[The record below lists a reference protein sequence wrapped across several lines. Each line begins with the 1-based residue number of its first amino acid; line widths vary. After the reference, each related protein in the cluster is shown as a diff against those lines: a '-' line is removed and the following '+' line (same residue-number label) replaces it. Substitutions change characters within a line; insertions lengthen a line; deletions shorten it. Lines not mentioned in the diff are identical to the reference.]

1 MPPTL
6 SCPLRLHLATV
17 VSTLTVALLVACSA
31 DEAPEE
37 RAVPSGPFEGTTG
50 AELYAQACA
59 TCHGADL
66 LGTDQGPPFLDR
78 VYEPGHHPDVA
89 FVAAA
94 MMGVRSHHWD
104 FGNMPPIEGITEE
117 QVEAIVA
124 FVREEQRA
132 AGIQ

>member
-1 MPPTL
+1 MVVVAQ
-6 SCPLRLHLATV
+6 SLAHV
-17 VSTLTVALLVACSA
+17 RNFAIVSVCGVLLLVGCSSEQA
-31 DEAPEE
+31 AEE
-37 RAVPSGPFEGTTG
+37 RPAPTGPFTGASG

-59 TCHGADL
+59 TCHGEDL
-66 LGTDQGPPFLDR
+66 RGTDQGPPFLDV

-89 FVAAA
+89 FLAAA

-117 QVEAIVA
+117 QVLAIVEY
-124 FVREEQRA
+124 VRSEQRS